1 MTATERTYPIL
12 SRVCIGV
19 GVAFL
24 AFSAFGNFRFGW
36 SLGTNLIDSLWLSAI
51 YGGSDIAAGVL
62 VATGATM
69 LNHAGWR
76 WKIGGIV
83 ALVPALILISLS
95 VLSTFGMM
103 SGRIAV
109 LEGQKAAVT
118 SDLGRLAWLR
128 RQTVNYDLPK
138 SERRAFIAEERA
150 AAKEARKAASVVT
163 DNQAVALSNAAA
175 LIGVKLT
182 TEQTQVGLTFV
193 SSTMPMM
200 IKFVCIGLGFFLFGA
215 RADVN
220 HGANQKN
227 SDGSGGS
234 GGSGKGEPG
243 KLKVVQ
249 GGEPSSNPKP
259 LRAGSPRT
267 MHVQFEPAS
276 SVRFGVS
283 TDAPTGKLTYEQFLH
298 DLREDMAHGDLASST
313 RAIAARTGWSQSSV
327 VRQAQRLRGKAAK
340 HTRRFAGNGG
350 GFHVS
355 AMG

>member
-69 LNHAGWR
+69 LNHTGWR

-215 RADVN
+215 RADASASEPSSN
-220 HGANQKN
+220 HKN
-227 SDGSGGS
+227 SGGSSGSGGGSGGS
-234 GGSGKGEPG
+234 GGGEPRN
-243 KLKVVQ
+243 KIKQVHPEPVNQ
-249 GGEPSSNPKP
+249 PRPMRAEPSKQRSVFYVPATGAPERN
-259 LRAGSPRT
+259 LSAFDRA
-267 MHVQFEPAS
+267 
-276 SVRFGVS
+276 
-283 TDAPTGKLTYEQFLH
+283 YEVATQHPYL
-298 DLREDMAHGDLASST
+298 ST
-313 RAIAARTGWSQSSV
+313 RAIAARAGVSQSTGHRV
-327 VRQAQRLRGKAAK
+327 KKRALTKIDRIVRKY
-340 HTRRFAGNGG
+340 GNGEG
-350 GFHVS
+350 YRTL
-355 AMG
+355 AYN